1 MVIQSISNHLIFL
14 CRMRFLIAL
23 LSSKFN
29 ISLILLFSFIYI
41 FISCFIKPRDW
52 NTWKSCL
59 QALPLAPPP
68 LYSDHYLNLTSL
80 TVPSMVSLS
89 EGLQSP
95 FPAVLLPSPTIP
107 TSNTTMEDE
116 LFEDDDIFI
125 LNTNFDPHLIENQK
139 FPTGRSKEERMEFT
153 VRDREHVEKHVITPS
168 TLEELAVQVRIV
180 FDYILVSQLFFRSRT
195 CLKLASV
202 KTLIGII

>member
-1 MVIQSISNHLIFL
+1 MVIRSILNHLIFL

-52 NTWKSCL
+52 NAWKSCL
-59 QALPLAPPP
+59 QVLPLPPPP

-153 VRDREHVEKHVITPS
+153 VKDREHVEKHVVTPS
-168 TLEELAVQVRIV
+168 MLEELAVQVRIV
-180 FDYILVSQLFFRSRT
+180 FAYILVSQLFFRSRT